1 MNGSLVYWLLL
12 SSLQTFGIEIQ
23 LISPVNGKK
32 GNRVSVYRGRK
43 LSSVSKI
50 ELFIKARYILL
61 SRLDLSSEENMLK
74 DLKCKSNSFQLS
86 RKLGGSFVKPK
97 SKTFIR

>member
-1 MNGSLVYWLLL
+1 MNWKYCVDEHLIMNGSLVYWLLL

-61 SRLDLSSEENMLK
+61 SRSVLG
-74 DLKCKSNSFQLS
+74 
-86 RKLGGSFVKPK
+86 RKYVERLEV
-97 SKTFIR
+97 